1 MLVSEQ
7 GVLSID
13 MMYPPTM
20 IRPALNNTINNS
32 NNNNNNKNNNNN
44 NNINNNNNNKINDT
58 TVVARIVEML
68 EFRLG
73 LPGRFCVFLL
83 KV

>member
-32 NNNNNNKNNNNN
+32 NNNNNKNNNNN
-44 NNINNNNNNKINDT
+44 NSNNNKINDS